1 MESESNDDLKR
12 QIIILKKKLERCE
25 QSRRLI
31 EQAKDHYD
39 LVNRSSI
46 EKLDAQKNLLDSKN
60 KELDIVRLE
69 LLSKN
74 LALEESSITDGLTQI
89 FNRRKISEK
98 LNEEYQRAKRYNEI
112 FSVILADIDWFK
124 SVNDN
129 FGHPVGDKVLY
140 EIAQHI
146 RNSLR
151 ITEYVGRWGGEE
163 FFIVLANT
171 NAVDAYILSERIRLN
186 IAGTVFL
193 ENSRITCSLGITEY
207 IQNDSL
213 EDIISRADIA
223 LYRAKRNRNS
233 SCIYVK

>member
-1 MESESNDDLKR
+1 MESESNDDLKK

-60 KELDIVRLE
+60 KELDTVRLE
-69 LLSKN
+69 LLTKN
-74 LALEESSITDGLTQI
+74 LALEKSSITDDLTQI
-89 FNRRKISEK
+89 YNRRKISEK
-98 LNEEYQRAKRYNEI
+98 LNEEYLRAQRYNGI

-124 SVNDN
+124 SINDN
-129 FGHPVGDKVLY
+129 FGHPTGDKVLY
-140 EIAQHI
+140 EIAQLI
-146 RNSLR
+146 KSSLR

-163 FFIVLANT
+163 FFIVLPNT
-171 NAVDAYILSERIRLN
+171 NAVDAYILSERIRIN
-186 IAGTVFL
+186 IADTVFL
-193 ENSRITCSLGITEY
+193 TTRQITCSLGITEH
-207 IQNDSL
+207 IQDNSL

-223 LYRAKRNRNS
+223 LYRAKNDRNS

>member
-1 MESESNDDLKR
+1 MESESNDDLKK

-25 QSRRLI
+25 QSRILI

-60 KELDIVRLE
+60 KELDTVRLE
-69 LLSKN
+69 LLAKN

-89 FNRRKISEK
+89 YNRRKISEK
-98 LNEEYQRAKRYNEI
+98 LNEEYLRAQRYNGI

-124 SVNDN
+124 SINDN
-129 FGHPVGDKVLY
+129 FGHPTGDKVLY
-140 EIAQHI
+140 EIAQLIKH
-146 RNSLR
+146 SLR

-163 FFIVLANT
+163 FFIVLPNT
-171 NAVDAYILSERIRLN
+171 NAADAYILSERIRN
-186 IAGTVFL
+186 SIADTVFL
-193 ENSRITCSLGITEY
+193 TTRQITCSLGITEH
-207 IQNDSL
+207 IQNNSL

-223 LYRAKRNRNS
+223 LYRAKNNRNS

>member
-1 MESESNDDLKR
+1 MESESNDDLKK

-46 EKLDAQKNLLDSKN
+46 EKLDAQRNLLDSKN

-89 FNRRKISEK
+89 YNRRKISEM
-98 LNEEYQRAKRYNEI
+98 LNGEYLRAKRYNGI

-124 SVNDN
+124 SINDN
-129 FGHPVGDKVLY
+129 FGHPTGDKVLY
-140 EIAQHI
+140 EIAQLI
-146 RNSLR
+146 RRSLR

-163 FFIVLANT
+163 FFIVLPNT
-171 NAVDAYILSERIRLN
+171 NAGDAYILSERIRII
-186 IAGTVFL
+186 IADTIFV
-193 ENSRITCSLGITEY
+193 SARQITCSLGITEY

-223 LYRAKRNRNS
+223 LYRAKNIRNS

>member
-1 MESESNDDLKR
+1 MESESNDDLKK

-60 KELDIVRLE
+60 KELDTVRLE
-69 LLSKN
+69 LLTKN

-89 FNRRKISEK
+89 YNRRKISEK
-98 LNEEYQRAKRYNEI
+98 LNEEYLRAQRYNGI

-124 SVNDN
+124 SINDN
-129 FGHPVGDKVLY
+129 FGHPTGDKVLY
-140 EIAQHI
+140 EIAQLIKH
-146 RNSLR
+146 SLR

-163 FFIVLANT
+163 FFIVLPNT
-171 NAVDAYILSERIRLN
+171 NAVDAYILSERIRIN
-186 IAGTVFL
+186 IADTVFL
-193 ENSRITCSLGITEY
+193 TTRQITCSLGITEH
-207 IQNDSL
+207 IQDNSP

-223 LYRAKRNRNS
+223 LYRAKNDRNS

>member
-1 MESESNDDLKR
+1 MESESNDDLKK

-60 KELDIVRLE
+60 KELDTVRLE
-69 LLSKN
+69 LLTKN
-74 LALEESSITDGLTQI
+74 LALEKSSITDDLTQI
-89 FNRRKISEK
+89 YNRRKISEK
-98 LNEEYQRAKRYNEI
+98 LNEEYLRAQRYNGI

-124 SVNDN
+124 SINDN
-129 FGHPVGDKVLY
+129 FGHPTGDKVLY
-140 EIAQHI
+140 EIAQLI
-146 RNSLR
+146 KSSLR

-163 FFIVLANT
+163 FFVVLPNT
-171 NAVDAYILSERIRLN
+171 NAANTYVLSERIRLN
-186 IAGTVFL
+186 IAETVFVA
-193 ENSRITCSLGITEY
+193 NSRITCSLGITEY
-207 IQNDSL
+207 LRSDSL

-223 LYRAKRNRNS
+223 LYRAKNDRNS